1 MTTTIMSIIEL
12 SVQKSVRINNNS
24 MIQLLRTEMSI
35 TLGTAAATV
44 NKTTSDWTEQKV
56 QCTNYKNKL

>member
-44 NKTTSDWTEQKV
+44 NKTTSD
-56 QCTNYKNKL
+56 